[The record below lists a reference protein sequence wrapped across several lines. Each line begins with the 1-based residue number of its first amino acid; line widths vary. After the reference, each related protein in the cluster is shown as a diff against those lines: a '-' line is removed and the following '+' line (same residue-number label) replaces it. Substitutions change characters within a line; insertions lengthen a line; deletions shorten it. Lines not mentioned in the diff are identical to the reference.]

1 MKARIK
7 ATGQLLYT
15 SEDNDLFNDHH
26 CWFNME
32 DGNHRDCMF
41 VMDNKRFRQMLKDEE
56 VEILKDAAP

>member
-32 DGNHRDCMF
+32 DGNHRDCTF
-41 VMDNKRFRQMLKDEE
+41 VMDNKSFRQMLKDEE